1 MRQVESMLGLYSA
14 AVTRD
19 ETDGTGRRPRSPL
32 RDESPATVSHYR
44 CRATRLNARAALLA
58 SCVAL

>member
-1 MRQVESMLGLYSA
+1 MLGLYSA